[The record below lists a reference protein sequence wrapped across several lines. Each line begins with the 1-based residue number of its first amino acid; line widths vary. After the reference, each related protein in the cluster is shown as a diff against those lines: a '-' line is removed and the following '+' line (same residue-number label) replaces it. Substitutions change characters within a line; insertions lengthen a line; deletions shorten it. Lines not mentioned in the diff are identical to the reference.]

1 VFFQKIKSFLNEEI
15 SPFISILIAFALG
28 IQGSITSFWG
38 IIFVIFIF
46 YFRVK
51 GKPFFNIFPLIS
63 FTFGNFLFH
72 VFTKSVFEIS
82 DLILLFLLI
91 FFVILKNLKISKSQ
105 KKEEDIISSI
115 SFLDSLSLEENLKGF
130 LENFCSFLRE
140 RFSLNAVAIYKF
152 DNEERKFVLVSSS
165 VSFSGGNY
173 FKEEIDEKM
182 FTFLNSGEDVYFFDI
197 SNKVN
202 LYKSS
207 PPFDFLFS
215 VYIFFQEFRYV
226 IYFDTTMEGTVKDI
240 VKNKDKL
247 RRILGHYLNLYKYA
261 KNLKISNEEIE
272 QIFKFQEKFRGIRSI
287 TEFVSDLSKDLKD
300 ILKTNKYLVYLDESR
315 KFVPG
320 ISSKLFGSY
329 KKWISNLSGYD
340 SGVKYFE
347 IKSREG
353 NYVVNLRLVGGDGG
367 ERLDICL
374 EVEGWGGERFFSY
387 YEFIYILF
395 EVMWQKIVLIDRFNR
410 LSIID
415 PLTNVLNHRG
425 IIEKISD
432 YIRDDKIFSFV
443 LLDIDYFKKIND
455 ENGHLIGDEVLRDL
469 GKILKEYADEV
480 GRWGGEEFALIFKDK
495 SKIIELHKKIQ
506 KLKFSS
512 KKLKIT
518 VSMGVSIYKI
528 DAIEKEDLVDKA
540 DKALYFAKET
550 GRNKVVFWNDIKR
563 EKM

>member
-1 VFFQKIKSFLNEEI
+1 ML
-15 SPFISILIAFALG
+15 
-28 IQGSITSFWG
+28 
-38 IIFVIFIF
+38 
-46 YFRVK
+46 
-51 GKPFFNIFPLIS
+51 
-63 FTFGNFLFH
+63 
-72 VFTKSVFEIS
+72 
-82 DLILLFLLI
+82 
-91 FFVILKNLKISKSQ
+91 
-105 KKEEDIISSI
+105 
-115 SFLDSLSLEENLKGF
+115 
-130 LENFCSFLRE
+130 
-140 RFSLNAVAIYKF
+140 
-152 DNEERKFVLVSSS
+152 VLV
-165 VSFSGGNY
+165 
-173 FKEEIDEKM
+173 
-182 FTFLNSGEDVYFFDI
+182 
-197 SNKVN
+197 
-202 LYKSS
+202 
-207 PPFDFLFS
+207 
-215 VYIFFQEFRYV
+215 
-226 IYFDTTMEGTVKDI
+226 
-240 VKNKDKL
+240 
-247 RRILGHYLNLYKYA
+247 GHYLNLYKYA